1 MMKKVLAFSLP
12 VAAALLMLACAG
24 DASEGGKKS
33 DGFAKEAAQGGMAEV
48 QMGKLAAERGGSAV
62 VKLFGQR
69 MIDDHTKANM
79 ELNQLAAG
87 KNIALPQELSSE
99 QKSMMEKLSKLA
111 GADFDKQ
118 YVDMMVDDHE
128 HDVEAFQTQSEKGD
142 DAEVRAFATKTL
154 PTLRDHLQ
162 MIKDIKSKM

>member
-1 MMKKVLAFSLP
+1 MMKKIMSFSLP

-24 DASEGGKKS
+24 DASDGGKKS
-33 DGFAKEAAQGGMAEV
+33 DGFAKNAAQGGMAEV
-48 QMGKLAAERGGSAV
+48 QMGKLAAERGGSAA

-69 MIDDHTKANM
+69 MVDDHTKANIEM
-79 ELNQLAAG
+79 NQLAAR

-99 QKSMMEKLSKLA
+99 QKSMMDKLSKLA

-118 YVDMMVDDHE
+118 YVDAMVEDHE
-128 HDVEAFQTQSEKGD
+128 KDVEEFQTQSEKGD
-142 DAEVRAFATKTL
+142 DPDVRAFAAKTL

-162 MIKDIKSKM
+162 MIKDIKSKL

>member
-1 MMKKVLAFSLP
+1 MLKKMLAWALP
-12 VAAALLMLACAG
+12 FAAALLVAACAG

-48 QMGKLAAERGGSAV
+48 QMGKLAAERGGSAA

-69 MIDDHTKANM
+69 MVDDHTKANM
-79 ELNQLAAG
+79 ELNRLAAG
-87 KNIALPQELSSE
+87 KNIALPQDLSSE
-99 QKSMMEKLSKLA
+99 QKSMMDKLSKLA
-111 GADFDKQ
+111 GADFDKE
-118 YVDMMVDDHE
+118 YVGMMVEDHE

-142 DAEVRAFATKTL
+142 DPEVRAFATKTL

>member
-1 MMKKVLAFSLP
+1 MKKVSALALP

-24 DASEGGKKS
+24 DASDGGKKS

-48 QMGKLAAERGGSAV
+48 QMGKLATERGGSAV

-79 ELNQLAAG
+79 ELNQLAAR
-87 KNIALPQELSSE
+87 KNIQLPQELTSD
-99 QKSMMEKLSKLA
+99 QKSMMDKLSKLA
-111 GADFDKQ
+111 GADFDQQ
-118 YVDMMVDDHE
+118 YVDMMVEDHE
-128 HDVEAFQTQSEKGD
+128 HDVEVFQTQSEKGD
-142 DAEVRAFATKTL
+142 DADVRAFAAKTL